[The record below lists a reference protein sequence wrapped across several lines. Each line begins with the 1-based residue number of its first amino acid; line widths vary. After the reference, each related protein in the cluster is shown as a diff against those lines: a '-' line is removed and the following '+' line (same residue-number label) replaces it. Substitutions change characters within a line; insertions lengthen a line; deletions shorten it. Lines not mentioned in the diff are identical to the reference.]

1 MGTEFQVMRKKK
13 KIFLNIEIMRNMLQR
28 SENSML
34 VGTQL

>member
-1 MGTEFQVMRKKK
+1 MGTEFQVMRQNKNFK
-13 KIFLNIEIMRNMLQR
+13 NIEIMRNMLQR

>member
-1 MGTEFQVMRKKK
+1 MGTEFQVMRQNKNLK
-13 KIFLNIEIMRNMLQR
+13 NIEIMRNLLQR